1 VTSETPAI
9 RASDSE
15 REQAVGRLREAT
27 AQGRLTL
34 DEFSQR
40 VEAVYG
46 AKTHQ
51 ELEPLTAD
59 LPAVPANLPAARR
72 RPRQFTIS
80 IFGGSDRKG
89 RWRVARRHWVLSL
102 FGGSDLDLRE
112 ASLEGG
118 EATITVLDVFGGT
131 DLYVPDG
138 IDVDFNGVGIFGGAD
153 EHGRDEPARP
163 GAPVLRV
170 RALAVFGGT
179 DLWRVPAGATGRRKD
194 LRRAARAAERGLE
207 P

>member
-1 VTSETPAI
+1 MTSRTPAI
-9 RASDSE
+9 RASDAE
-15 REQAVGRLREAT
+15 REQAVARLQEAT

-40 VEAVYG
+40 VEVAYR
-46 AKTHQ
+46 AKTHE
-51 ELEPLTAD
+51 ELDQLTQD
-59 LPAVPANLPAARR
+59 LPGTPPDLPAARR
-72 RPRQFTIS
+72 QPRSFTIA

-89 RWRVARRHWVLSL
+89 RWRVARTHWVVSL

-118 EATITVLDVFGGT
+118 EATIYVLDLFGGT

-138 IDVDFNGVGIFGGAD
+138 IEVDFSGFGIFGGAD
-153 EHGRDEPARP
+153 EHGRDVPARP
-163 GAPVLRV
+163 GAPALHV

-179 DLWRVPAGATGRRKD
+179 DLWRVPAGAKGKRKE
-194 LRRAARAAERGLE
+194 LRRAARAAERE
-207 P
+207 